1 MYATMQK
8 SKRSLFMDKERGI
21 ARKEIVFPSDPCLF
35 LDLDMTLIDESRR
48 MNDRSI
54 PACVKQ
60 LQQRGWSVGLNSNTP
75 LEPLLVW
82 MQYFGMT
89 GSFIAEKGGV
99 FYHQGR
105 AVFDEGLANQIQV
118 SREAIKQRLR
128 SMNVQLLL
136 GNPTD
141 VLREYA
147 FTSMQPGPLVILDT
161 VRKSSVNFYVREVTP
176 KKRLVINFELAKT
189 LVDAVRS
196 LYRDVP
202 NLKEKI
208 DVVNGTLL
216 AMQGGQSKRTGI
228 RAFMMEAK
236 LTQVGMIG
244 DSMNDYLGDLAVHYA
259 VGNATKDFQEK
270 AVFVS
275 KFPMAQGCKDIMKK
289 LVK

>member
-1 MYATMQK
+1 
-8 SKRSLFMDKERGI
+8 MDKERGI
-21 ARKEIVFPSDPCLF
+21 ARKEIVFPSDPYLF

-54 PACVKQ
+54 AACVKK

-75 LEPLLVW
+75 FEPLLAW
-82 MQYFGMT
+82 MQHFCMSGP
-89 GSFIAEKGGV
+89 FIAEKGGV
-99 FYHQGR
+99 FYYQDR
-105 AVFDEGLANQIQV
+105 AMFDEKLAKQIHF
-118 SREAIKQRLR
+118 SREAIKQRFN
-128 SMNVQLLL
+128 SMNIQLLL

-141 VLREYA
+141 VLRENA

-176 KKRLVINFELAKT
+176 KKQVVINVELVQT

-196 LYRDVP
+196 LYSDIP
-202 NLKEKI
+202 NLEEKI
-208 DVVNGTLL
+208 NVVNGTLL
-216 AMQGGQSKRTGI
+216 AMKRGQSKRMGI
-228 RAFMMEAK
+228 RAFMREAK

-275 KFPMAQGCKDIMKK
+275 KFPMARGCKDIMKK